1 VIDVRQ
7 PSKAPD
13 DNAEALLLG
22 HSANICALD
31 VDPAG
36 KFIVSGSWDS
46 EARLWPVGKWECETV
61 FKGHGH
67 AVWAVLAYNSD
78 TIITASA
85 DQKIRV
91 FSRSGKLLREFQAS
105 DSPVRALARLSN
117 NPMADFASA
126 DNAGVIRLWKISGQQ
141 VAELRGH
148 DSVIY
153 SLASLPSGEL
163 VSSGEDRTVRIWK
176 ENTCI
181 QTITHPAISVWSVAA
196 CAETGDVVS
205 GASDN
210 VVRVFTRRQERF
222 ADAEATR
229 FFDEAVKSS
238 AIPQQALPE
247 INKETLPGPEFLIQ
261 KAGTKDGQV
270 QMIKEANGSITAH
283 TWSVGKRDA
292 RFQDILQLITS
303 QHHEHGSM
311 LVLWLTQLE
320 AVARRY
326 EMYTRFKLKADDIRL
341 TILAKST
348 IMYLMLTWRMESHLL
363 SYHITFHKTLM
374 KLPPSLFKITRL
386 QSHTLT
392 KSQTSLFKIHKV
404 PH

>member
-1 VIDVRQ
+1 VTFPNPKAVISASRDGSVRVWDLSNDNPSLHDSKISSHSTEYVNSVAYLPPSAEFPEGLVISGGKDVVIDVRQ

-22 HSANICALD
+22 HNANICTLD

-91 FSRSGKLLREFQAS
+91 FSRSGNLLREFQAS

-117 NPMADFASA
+117 NPTADFASA

-148 DSVIY
+148 DSFIY

-176 ENTCI
+176 GNTCI

-196 CAETGDVVS
+196 CAETGDIVS

-222 ADAEATR
+222 ADTETTR

-238 AIPQQALPE
+238 AIPQQALPD
-247 INKETLPGPEFLIQ
+247 INKETLPGPEFLTQ

-270 QMIKEANGSITAH
+270 QMIKEANGSVTAH
-283 TWSVGKRDA
+283 TWSVGKYDA
-292 RFQDILQLITS
+292 RFED
-303 QHHEHGSM
+303 
-311 LVLWLTQLE
+311 VL
-320 AVARRY
+320 
-326 EMYTRFKLKADDIRL
+326 
-341 TILAKST
+341 
-348 IMYLMLTWRMESHLL
+348 
-363 SYHITFHKTLM
+363 
-374 KLPPSLFKITRL
+374 
-386 QSHTLT
+386 
-392 KSQTSLFKIHKV
+392 
-404 PH
+404 